1 MYRINEDMS
10 YASMYSNEDI
20 IEALGEIPVFDSG
33 KRAFVNVKAGDIIKV
48 CNDAL
53 YRLDRDYKY
62 LYQFLTKCKLMYIP
76 VYPSQIC
83 DTMCVDSDCN
93 LWINLTFVYD
103 DCEMSTDRVFG
114 ILFHELF
121 HIFFDHLL
129 RFQKVYPKEMFA
141 TSGPE
146 VYKQANKKA
155 NLCMDYEVNASM
167 VEDGIVSADF
177 WKVMNGLYKKEYTG
191 MTWEEILKNYGD
203 AEYNDWLTRNGESLD
218 TKEKQILDAIEKA
231 SKVLLDP
238 DADEDDK
245 REARKELQK
254 DLDKILGKEKR
265 EESTLQD
272 ELEDLAKTKLG
283 DHGEIA
289 MDLEDLAD
297 DLDKDPS
304 KMSDKEFD
312 KVMSDIDK
320 AMDEIIENADEVGDD
335 FGKSGEDVVND
346 ANKARKEMK
355 DAMQRMKEGGLSK
368 EEKSDL
374 MDKMKDALED
384 VISNDV
390 EKEKSK
396 KKREERDA
404 AKEADRLE
412 KFKKSHPI
420 RKIIIILKNLADLH
434 EIDLISEKTYNT
446 LNRCID
452 ELEPLTEKK
461 FSDIKKSNLRGIS
474 DALDQLKEDLLPDLV
489 ELINNETIL
498 TKTEDDMKKFLDDI
512 FEKVFDAFRRI
523 FDPALDD
530 EQKGALM
537 KLAAQR
543 LRAIGKMLKTQKKWR
558 VGDDFKEAY
567 KAEIKRLMEIQK
579 TGGDEALMKELLD
592 LGVINPLSLDEHGEE
607 VYKAVTG
614 KSSKFDDLFDM
625 IGRMCDDKKDE
636 ISDEEV
642 VDGLV
647 DTLETEGAS
656 EDDLE
661 KAREAL
667 TKLFKGEL

>member
-1 MYRINEDMS
+1 
-10 YASMYSNEDI
+10 
-20 IEALGEIPVFDSG
+20 
-33 KRAFVNVKAGDIIKV
+33 
-48 CNDAL
+48 
-53 YRLDRDYKY
+53 
-62 LYQFLTKCKLMYIP
+62 
-76 VYPSQIC
+76 
-83 DTMCVDSDCN
+83 
-93 LWINLTFVYD
+93 
-103 DCEMSTDRVFG
+103 
-114 ILFHELF
+114 
-121 HIFFDHLL
+121 
-129 RFQKVYPKEMFA
+129 
-141 TSGPE
+141 
-146 VYKQANKKA
+146 
-155 NLCMDYEVNASM
+155 MDYEVNASM

-218 TKEKQILDAIEKA
+218 TKEKQILDAVEKA

-420 RKIIIILKNLADLH
+420 RKIIIILKNLADLK